1 MIVFSRHCKMMVI
14 LTTVVFLGKVES
26 ILKYPDSDL
35 RARECVRVCVCVRR
49 YPQKIPHHKC

>member
-1 MIVFSRHCKMMVI
+1 MMVI